1 MDLSKIKN
9 NIPALVK
16 EWGEKN
22 ARNTG
27 YDFVDYLQYRYGE
40 VVARTF
46 AMRRYAKKG
55 VLITEVRRRA
65 VGKSRTILKN
75 LLYCAISGYIPVLQK
90 EDKYSHSGGYS
101 VLIFSK
107 KDFDLWYY
115 EDTPCCFYSC
125 CINPEIL
132 LNIDEFKYC
141 GYQNGDVI
149 DYLRAYRNNPTLEFF
164 GKLNIPLY
172 NSLITKA
179 KKDKQ
184 FQKFLFSNADVVREY
199 GPAATI
205 GAYKSGETIPQTYAK
220 QYRRRCILKKIP
232 AASNFD
238 INIERFEKYCEE
250 NEIDYSLYNDY
261 LEAIV
266 GLELDLK
273 DTKNLFPKEF
283 MRLYDLRVAEYGVTV
298 INKDKVKLKKF
309 YDAFAKKGQKA
320 TAYEMSY
327 KGLCIVAPRDLSEL
341 KVEGKVLGH
350 CVGNMGYDKRMV
362 DGQILIMFVRKES
375 DISTPFV
382 TVEYDIKSSKIK
394 QAYGRKNTAPPE
406 EVTIL
411 LDKWLKMM
419 KKLQKQK
426 KVG

>member
-1 MDLSKIKN
+1 MGWEKGLSSTDMLIVDNFRRMQKWDYHKKFGHAMEVAKAYYDIN
-9 NIPALVK
+9 RDEGRNVHVSVGGLDSIVLLIFLREICDIDVPAISVSSLEDASIQRIHKQLGVQS
-16 EWGEKN
+16 
-22 ARNTG
+22 
-27 YDFVDYLQYRYGE
+27 LPS
-40 VVARTF
+40 
-46 AMRRYAKKG
+46 AKK
-55 VLITEVRRRA
+55 
-65 VGKSRTILKN
+65 
-75 LLYCAISGYIPVLQK
+75 
-90 EDKYSHSGGYS
+90 EDGTR
-101 VLIFSK
+101 
-107 KDFDLWYY
+107 W
-115 EDTPCCFYSC
+115 
-125 CINPEIL
+125 
-132 LNIDEFKYC
+132 
-141 GYQNGDVI
+141 
-149 DYLRAYRNNPTLEFF
+149 
-164 GKLNIPLY
+164 
-172 NSLITKA
+172 TKA

-184 FQKFLFSNADVVREY
+184 FQKFLFSNADAVREY

-283 MRLYDLRVAEYGVTV
+283 MRLHDLRVAEYGVTV
-298 INKDKVKLKKF
+298 INKDKVKRKKF
-309 YDAFAKKGQKA
+309 YDAFAKKGKKA
-320 TAYEMSY
+320 AAYEMSY

-350 CVGNMGYDKRMV
+350 CVGDMGYDKRMV

-382 TVEYDIKSSKIK
+382 TVEYDIKNSKIK

-426 KVG
+426 KAG